1 MEKQSKRTLGLR
13 RRWMTSSLLPV
24 ITILVLISALVSIGL
39 GSAYYSNARSALEAK
54 AAAGAEYFNTYA
66 MTSYEEYYHSA
77 TLYANSFEDSDR
89 IELQFLN
96 SNGAVDVS
104 TRSMMIGSAPG
115 TQDVYDA
122 LSSGVI
128 SSYLGRDNATGERII
143 AASGLLK
150 FQGEVVGIIRLVTA
164 AHNLDSQVL
173 LTVMIILAIMLAVS
187 FVVVISSLLLIN
199 NVVAPVSAVSE
210 AAKQISG
217 GSYGFC
223 IPNRYADE
231 MGELVDNINDMS
243 VKIGQNEKLQQEF
256 ISSVSHELRTPL
268 TAINGWAETLLA
280 DVGESEEEEAQRRG
294 LSIIVKESSRLTKMV
309 EELLDFSKIADGR
322 FTLDMEPMDL
332 QAEFE
337 DTVYT
342 YHQIFKQE
350 GITLLYTAGDEYD
363 EIISADPVRLKQ
375 VFCNVLD
382 NAAKHGGSGKRIVTR
397 LNRSRGH
404 YIITVR
410 DFGPGIPEADL
421 PHVKEKFYK
430 GGSKARGSGIG
441 LAVCDEIIRLH
452 DGTFSIDNAK
462 GGGAIVTIKLPI
474 RHVRRENSQKK
485 Q

>member
-77 TLYANSFEDSDR
+77 TLYANSFEDSDKV
-89 IELQFLN
+89 ELQFLN

-122 LSSGVI
+122 LSSGEI
-128 SSYLGRDNATGERII
+128 SSYLGRDRATGERII

-150 FQGEVVGIIRLVTA
+150 FQGQVVGIIRFVTA

-294 LSIIVKESSRLTKMV
+294 LNIIIKESSRLTKMV

-350 GITLLYTAGDEYD
+350 GISLLYSAGDEYD
-363 EIISADPVRLKQ
+363 ETISADPVRLKQ

-485 Q
+485 